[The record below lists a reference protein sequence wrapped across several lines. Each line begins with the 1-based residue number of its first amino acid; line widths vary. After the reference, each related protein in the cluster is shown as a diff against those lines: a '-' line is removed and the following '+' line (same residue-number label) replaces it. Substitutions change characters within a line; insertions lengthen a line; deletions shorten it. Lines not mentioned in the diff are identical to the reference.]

1 MDIDG
6 IISPKELTVSK
17 VLKYIRK
24 GDISDIYELQG
35 GKAEIIEFLVKESS
49 RLIGSSLRDTNL
61 PENSIIGAVVRENKV
76 LTPTGDTVM
85 KQMIK

>member
-24 GDISDIYELQG
+24 GDISDIYELQAG
-35 GKAEIIEFLVKESS
+35 QAEIIEFLVKDGS
-49 RLIGSSLRDTNL
+49 RLLGSPFETQNC
-61 PENSIIGAVVRENKV
+61 
-76 LTPTGDTVM
+76 
-85 KQMIK
+85 